1 MPEFSIFAQP
11 WNVSFSSLTFFFST
25 KPNSIIYRD
34 LKPENLGFDI
44 RGDVKIFD
52 LGFAKELTSELS
64 AGTDEY
70 GEDVFKLTGKT
81 GTLIYMA
88 PENVLMKPYSLKAD
102 VYSLAILMWE
112 MFHLGKE
119 PFGKSTPRI
128 HEKMVCKG
136 SIRPK
141 IEKKCPKDV
150 AALITECW
158 AKQTNKRPGM
168 KSVNLKLKREMQSID
183 GDGDGGNMDFT
194 KRRSTFVFRGKK

>member
-1 MPEFSIFAQP
+1 MPNYAYRLLISCLNPFIDLL
-11 WNVSFSSLTFFFST
+11 VSSSPHFVFSSF
-25 KPNSIIYRD
+25 PHHQ
-34 LKPENLGFDI
+34 DI

-52 LGFAKELTSELS
+52 LGFAKELTSEL
-64 AGTDEY
+64 ADGIDEY
-70 GEDVFKLTGKT
+70 GEDVYKLTGKT
-81 GTLIYMA
+81 GTLVYMA
-88 PENVLMKPYSLKAD
+88 PENVLMKPYNLKAD

-119 PFGKSTPRI
+119 PFGKSTARI
-128 HEKMVCKG
+128 HENMVCKG
-136 SIRPK
+136 SLRPK
-141 IEKKCPKDV
+141 IDKKCPKDV

-168 KSVNLKLKREMQSID
+168 KSVNLKLKREMQAID

>member
-1 MPEFSIFAQP
+1 M
-11 WNVSFSSLTFFFST
+11 VSRLSSQQ
-25 KPNSIIYRD
+25 
-34 LKPENLGFDI
+34 DI

-52 LGFAKELTSELS
+52 LGFAKELTPEL
-64 AGTDEY
+64 ADGMDEY
-70 GEDVFKLTGKT
+70 GEDVYKLTGKT

-88 PENVLMKPYSLKAD
+88 PENVLMKPYNLKAD

-119 PFGKSTPRI
+119 PFGKSTARI
-128 HEKMVCKG
+128 HENMVCKG
-136 SIRPK
+136 SLRPK
-141 IEKKCPKDV
+141 IDKKCPKDV

-168 KSVNLKLKREMQSID
+168 KSVNLKLKREMQAID